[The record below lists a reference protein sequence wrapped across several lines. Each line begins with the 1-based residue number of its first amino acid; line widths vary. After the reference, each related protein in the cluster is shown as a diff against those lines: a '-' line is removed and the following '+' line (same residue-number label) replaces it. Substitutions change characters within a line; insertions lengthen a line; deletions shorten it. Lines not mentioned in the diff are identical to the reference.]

1 MKGILMSKEYTVSY
15 SILCTGYRTVYAE
28 NKEVAEKMIMNM
40 SCADLIDDDLRSDD
54 TVEVIEVVE
63 EKDF

>member
-1 MKGILMSKEYTVSY
+1 MEQS
-15 SILCTGYRTVYAE
+15 YAE
-28 NKEVAEKMIMNM
+28 NKELAEKMIMNM